1 MTPPLRDLLQT
12 ALGTG
17 FRLER
22 ELGGGGMSRVFVARD
37 LALDRDVVVKVLSA
51 ESTAGVSADR
61 FRREIQLIA
70 KLQHPHVVPIISAGA
85 ADGVLFYVMP
95 FMGGETMRARLTREG
110 PLPIADAA
118 RILRE
123 VLDALAFAHRHGVI
137 HRDIK
142 PENVLLEAGHAVMA
156 DFGIAKALRES
167 GTMTS
172 AGVSLGT
179 PAYMAPEQATADPTA
194 DHRADL
200 YAVGVLAYEFL
211 VGAPPFTG
219 SAQQMIVGHLT
230 TPAPSLRSL
239 RSDVPEAL
247 ADLVA
252 RALEKDPAAR
262 PQSAQEM
269 LAALDTAVTPSATTP
284 PAAPAPGATGVGSS
298 AGHASGGSPARS
310 RARTVLL
317 SLAGAAAVLTV
328 ATIGI
333 SRARAAA
340 PAVVDG
346 AELIAV
352 MPLSAVSDTSLSRL
366 GTDLVVTLST
376 NFDGVGNLRTVDAV
390 TLLMRARKLSSPLP
404 LAEAQALAAE
414 LGARS
419 VLTGTLISE
428 GDRVRATVVLHRVGA
443 DSALA
448 KATALAAPRDIG
460 LLTDSLTWAVLRQVW
475 RRGAAPSPVLAGLT
489 TPSFDALR
497 AFLDGERHFQRL
509 QILPAMAAY
518 RTAIDRDSN
527 FVQALL
533 RYDYVRA
540 WSLLPQDPANHARL
554 LALKDRLPER
564 ERLWLET
571 RERALPVPEKI
582 ELWKSL
588 AARFSDYPPVLMS
601 AADLIIHSGPLY
613 GVPITDAQPLLER
626 LDDLVPD
633 HADTKFHLAM
643 VASQTAPP
651 EAQAERLE
659 VAGAAAGPPWGST
672 LAFEGRV
679 LRALQRDGRPPPA
692 SEGVAAGRE
701 FATIIAGDPEMVSMI
716 GFSMTMAI
724 PAAYR
729 LEVLEEQRRM
739 GLYAG
744 EVLTGTSFGEGVLR
758 VSMGDWAGGL
768 AAIRRAEGLPLSITV
783 RASGSRLAA
792 LGAWLGAVAPETA
805 DSALQRVRAL
815 PGASDGLAD
824 RAEQIWIDGLLG
836 VLLDQPDRTRSAL
849 ATLRGDTSQVL
860 RNVARS
866 LEVVRLD
873 RAGVAAA
880 ADSAMAVSD
889 DLMRQG
895 GFLTSVEVVNRLI
908 AARALVRRGE
918 PERAERYLR
927 YSDAGAN
934 TPRSASTIAG
944 IGILSSYERGVALDE
959 AGRGDAAAF
968 QLRKFVTNYTS
979 PPEAHRALVEDAKR
993 RLARIE
999 GATR

>member
-1 MTPPLRDLLQT
+1 MSAALRDILQS
-12 ALGTG
+12 ALGDG

-22 ELGGGGMSRVFVARD
+22 ELGGGGMSRVFIARD

-51 ESTAGVSADR
+51 ESSAGVSADR

-85 ADGVLFYVMP
+85 AEGVLYYVMP

-123 VLDALAFAHRHGVI
+123 ILDALSFAHRHGVI

-167 GTMTS
+167 GPMTS
-172 AGVSLGT
+172 VGVSLGT

-211 VGAPPFTG
+211 VGTPPFTG
-219 SAQQMIVGHLT
+219 SAQQLIVAHLT
-230 TPAPSLRSL
+230 TPAPALKGQ
-239 RSDVPEAL
+239 RSDVPDAL
-247 ADLVA
+247 AELVA

-269 LAALDTAVTPSATTP
+269 LVALDSAVTPTATTP
-284 PAAPAPGATGVGSS
+284 QQAATGALGAAATGSARLTTATG
-298 AGHASGGSPARS
+298 AGRS
-310 RARTVLL
+310 KRTML
-317 SLAGAAAVLTV
+317 LAGAGAVALIAIAIAGV
-328 ATIGI
+328 

-340 PAVVDG
+340 PTVVDG

-352 MPLSAVSDTSLSRL
+352 MPLSAVSDTSLARL

-414 LGARS
+414 LGAKS

-428 GDRVRATVVLHRVGA
+428 GNLVRATVVLNRVGA

-448 KATALAAPRDIG
+448 KATALAAPRDLG
-460 LLTDSLTWAVLRQVW
+460 ALTDSLTWSVLRQVW
-475 RRGAAPSPVLAGLT
+475 RRGAAPSPVLAGLA

-509 QILPAMAAY
+509 EVTAAMAAY
-518 RTAIDRDSN
+518 RTAIERDSN

-533 RYDYVRA
+533 RYDYVRS
-540 WSLLPQDPANHARL
+540 WSLLPQDPEAHARL

-571 RERALPVPEKI
+571 SELVLPVPEKI

-588 AARFSDYPPVLMS
+588 ATRFSDYPPVLMS

-613 GVPITDAQPLLER
+613 GVPITDAQPLLDR
-626 LDDLVPD
+626 LDEIVPD

-643 VASQTAPP
+643 VARQSASTEVMIRA
-651 EAQAERLE
+651 LE
-659 VAGAAAGPPWGST
+659 VSGAAAGPPWSAT

-679 LRALQRDGRPPPA
+679 LRALQRGAPPPPA
-692 SEGVAAGRE
+692 SEGEAAGRE
-701 FATIIAGDPEMVSMI
+701 FATIFAGDPSMVQFV
-716 GFSMTMAI
+716 GLSMTPAI
-724 PAAYR
+724 PASYR
-729 LEVLEEQRRM
+729 LEVLEDQRKK
-739 GLYAG
+739 GVYSG
-744 EVLTGTSFGEGVLR
+744 EILAGTSFGEGHLR
-758 VSMGDWAGGL
+758 IAMGDWA
-768 AAIRRAEGLPLSITV
+768 EGLQALRRVEPLSLPMTL
-783 RASGSRLAA
+783 RASASRLAA
-792 LGAWLGAVAPETA
+792 LGAWLGAVAPSTA
-805 DSALQRVRAL
+805 DSALQRLRAL
-815 PGASDGLAD
+815 PGSASGFAD
-824 RAEQIWIDGLLG
+824 RAEQLWIDGLLG

-849 ATLRGDTSQVL
+849 ATLRADTSLVL
-860 RNVARS
+860 RQVARS
-866 LEVVRLD
+866 LEALRMD
-873 RAGVAAA
+873 RAGIAGA

-889 DLMRQG
+889 EVMRDG
-895 GFLTSVEVVNRLI
+895 GFLMSVEAVNRLI
-908 AARALVRRGE
+908 AARALVRRGQ

-927 YSDAGAN
+927 WTDAGSN
-934 TPRSASTIAG
+934 NPRTYSAIAG
-944 IGILSSYERGVALDE
+944 ISFLTAYERGKALDA
-959 AGRGDAAAF
+959 AGRGDAAAYQF
-968 QLRKFVTNYTS
+968 RKFLTNYTS
-979 PPEAHRALVEDAKR
+979 PPEAHRALVEDATQ

-999 GATR
+999 GAKR